1 MADTFSVILTRTA
14 STSLPVGSINA
25 DAGSPEIGK
34 LRYLS
39 FGCSATPAD
48 YMFVLRVQRCTTAGT
63 GVDVTPTD
71 ISTAGSAT
79 ASTDCK
85 QAHTVT
91 AALTSGKIL
100 LEVPVHQRATYQFY
114 ASTNYELAWPATAS
128 NGLALLTP
136 VGPAS
141 VVLVTALFVEG
152 T

>member
-1 MADTFSVILTRTA
+1 MADSFSVILTRTA
-14 STSLPVGSINA
+14 STSLPVGSLNA
-25 DAGSPEIGK
+25 DASSPEIGK

-63 GVDVTPTD
+63 GTGVTPTD
-71 ISTAGSAT
+71 ISTATAT
-79 ASTDCK
+79 ASTDCY

-91 AALTSGKIL
+91 PTLTSGKVL

>member
-1 MADTFSVILTRTA
+1 MADTFAVVLTRTA
-14 STSLPVGSINA
+14 STSLPIGSINA
-25 DAGSPEIGK
+25 DASSPETGK

-48 YMFVLRVQRCTTAGT
+48 YMFVIRVQRCTTAGT
-63 GVDVTPTD
+63 GTAVTPTD
-71 ISTAGSAT
+71 ISTATAT
-79 ASTDCK
+79 ASTDCY

-91 AALTSGKIL
+91 PTLTSGKVL
-100 LEVPVHQRATYQFY
+100 LEVPCHQRATYQFY

-141 VVLVTALFVEG
+141 VVIASVLFVEG
-152 T
+152 

>member
-25 DAGSPEIGK
+25 DGSSPEIGK
-34 LRYLS
+34 LRHLT

-63 GVDVTPTD
+63 GTSVTPTD
-71 ISTAGSAT
+71 ISTGTAT
-79 ASTDCK
+79 ASTDCY

-91 AALTSGKIL
+91 PTLTSGKVL
-100 LEVPVHQRATYQFY
+100 LEVPVHQRATYSFY
-114 ASTNYELAWPATAS
+114 ASTNYELAWPATAT

-136 VGPAS
+136 VGPAA
-141 VVLVTALFVEG
+141 VVLATAIFVEG